1 MVIIIIIIII
11 VIIVIIEQLF
21 LLLFLI
27 LFYLYLTFTV
37 AKTTSEPG
45 DDMSSEGTQ
54 SDQEEGENLEG
65 GAASKTESKLLSV
78 SGRRAKMVRKFWL

>member
-1 MVIIIIIIII
+1 MVVTII
-11 VIIVIIEQLF
+11 IIVIIEQLF
-21 LLLFLI
+21 LILFLI

-45 DDMSSEGTQ
+45 DMSSEGTQ
-54 SDQEEGENLEG
+54 SDQSEGENLEE

-78 SGRRAKMVRKFWL
+78 GSRRAKMARKFWL